1 MPIEWT
7 LSVDGKET
15 LTGVGAGCFNAED
28 PCVRC
33 LRSRNSVYEYL
44 SKTKNILTIEELF
57 IELSS
62 ISKKILR
69 LGNFCLIHK
78 NIVVADFRKTV

>member
-44 SKTKNILTIEELF
+44 SKTTAFNGNTIATLT
-57 IELSS
+57 
-62 ISKKILR
+62 
-69 LGNFCLIHK
+69 
-78 NIVVADFRKTV
+78 